1 MVLRTVVIRSLKC
14 FLCGAVSG
22 RLVSLAT
29 LPAGA
34 RPKLE
39 LDPACPDGPR
49 VRGGR
54 LVCCFCGGSLYLD
67 TTETEL
73 QETQTVYPRERRG
86 RARGH
91 TRRQDDAG

>member
-1 MVLRTVVIRSLKC
+1 VVLRTVVIRSLKC

-86 RARGH
+86 RPPSR
-91 TRRQDDAG
+91 RRQSGGAG